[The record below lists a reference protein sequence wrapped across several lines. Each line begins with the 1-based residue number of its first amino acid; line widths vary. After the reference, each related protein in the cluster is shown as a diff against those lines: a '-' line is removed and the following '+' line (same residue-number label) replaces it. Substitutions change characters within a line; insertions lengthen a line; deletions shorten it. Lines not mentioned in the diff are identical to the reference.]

1 MTLFSFFSGDESC
14 VSMVGRWICYPNGWW
29 DFKVD
34 KTRPGKS
41 INCEKIDTFKSL
53 EEVIRRRFSMVG
65 HDVFVEMSYWAND
78 VLVRLN
84 GQETPPTEIKDDWS
98 FRMFKS
104 LLRSESSVNLFVTF
118 KRMVDDKLEFLDPL
132 EIVVPPYNRGFPTE
146 ASLLVDAIRI
156 WVSLKCLSYQTRSLS
171 ICCTPQS
178 ARVCD
183 NEEE

>member
-1 MTLFSFFSGDESC
+1 
-14 VSMVGRWICYPNGWW
+14 
-29 DFKVD
+29 
-34 KTRPGKS
+34 
-41 INCEKIDTFKSL
+41 
-53 EEVIRRRFSMVG
+53 MVG

-84 GQETPPTEIKDDWS
+84 GQETPPTEIKDDCS

-132 EIVVPPYNRGFPTE
+132 EIAVPPYNIGFPTE

-156 WVSLKCLSYQTRSLS
+156 
-171 ICCTPQS
+171 
-178 ARVCD
+178 
-183 NEEE
+183 